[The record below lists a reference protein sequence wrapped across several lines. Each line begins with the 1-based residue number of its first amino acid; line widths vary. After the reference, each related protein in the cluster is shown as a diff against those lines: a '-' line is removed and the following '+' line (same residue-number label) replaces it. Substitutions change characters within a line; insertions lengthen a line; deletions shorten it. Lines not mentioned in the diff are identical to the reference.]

1 MSKCRVFILT
11 LALLLIFG
19 CFNQS
24 SLVIENFFL
33 KKTYTFV
40 IQLKKMSKNLVIV
53 ESPAKAKTI
62 EKFLGNEYKVVSSN
76 GHIADLP
83 SNELGIDLEN
93 NYKPKYAVTKDK
105 KDLVKNL
112 KKELKG
118 IDTVWLASDEDR
130 EGEAI
135 AWHLSESLGL
145 DESKTKRIVFR
156 EITENAIKNAI
167 KNPRQINKAL
177 VDAQQARRVI
187 DRLVGYKISP
197 ILWRKVKGGLSAG
210 RVQSVVL
217 RLIAEREKEISK
229 FKPIPSFKT
238 SAEFINDKGFNFK
251 AKYSENTNDDENL
264 SFFIDGFKDAIF
276 TIDNINKTP
285 LTKKPAPPFTT
296 STMQQEAARKLGFN
310 VSRTMQTAQRLYEA
324 GHITYMRTDSVTL
337 SNTAINAV
345 QKTIEKK
352 YGSEYYQSRK
362 FSNKSKNAQQ
372 AHEAVRPTN
381 FLNEIQNL
389 DADQSNLYD
398 LIWRRTV
405 ASQMSDAIVDKTTI
419 KINSSN
425 HTGYFK
431 SEGEVVKFDGFL
443 KLYKESKDNQNSE
456 ESQNSELPKFSEGE
470 QIKKQKVQVTEFFT
484 KPPFRFSEAS
494 LVKKLEELGI
504 GRPSTY
510 APTISTVMN
519 RKYVFK
525 GDNNAQT
532 RDVIQYNVTDVI
544 SKNINKENYG
554 SNKGKLVPSE
564 VGILVNEFLS
574 NNFKDIIDYN
584 FTASVENEFDL
595 IANGSQNWKEII
607 HKFYDPFSVIVNDVQ
622 KNAKRET
629 GERIL
634 GLDPKSGRQL
644 SVKLGKYGPI
654 AQIGKVDDE
663 EKPLFAS
670 LLPDQQISKISAE
683 DALKLFEL
691 PIYVGDFQGE
701 KVEASIGRYG
711 PYIKYQKIF
720 IPIPSEFNPFTIT
733 IEKSIELINIK
744 RESQKPIMIYQSHD
758 VTRGKGRFGPY
769 LKWNGIF
776 INVNKKY
783 DFDNLSESDC
793 IELIEEKIQ
802 KDKDKIIMSWSSDGI
817 TIEKGRWNKIYIIK
831 GKKRIPLAKN
841 VDPKNI
847 SLDDAKDYLKIKKR

>member
-1 MSKCRVFILT
+1 MCIR
-11 LALLLIFG
+11 
-19 CFNQS
+19 
-24 SLVIENFFL
+24 
-33 KKTYTFV
+33 
-40 IQLKKMSKNLVIV
+40 
-53 ESPAKAKTI
+53 
-62 EKFLGNEYKVVSSN
+62 
-76 GHIADLP
+76 
-83 SNELGIDLEN
+83 
-93 NYKPKYAVTKDK
+93 
-105 KDLVKNL
+105 
-112 KKELKG
+112 
-118 IDTVWLASDEDR
+118 DR
-130 EGEAI
+130 
-135 AWHLSESLGL
+135 
-145 DESKTKRIVFR
+145 
-156 EITENAIKNAI
+156 
-167 KNPRQINKAL
+167 
-177 VDAQQARRVI
+177 
-187 DRLVGYKISP
+187 
-197 ILWRKVKGGLSAG
+197 
-210 RVQSVVL
+210 
-217 RLIAEREKEISK
+217 
-229 FKPIPSFKT
+229 
-238 SAEFINDKGFNFK
+238 
-251 AKYSENTNDDENL
+251 
-264 SFFIDGFKDAIF
+264 
-276 TIDNINKTP
+276 
-285 LTKKPAPPFTT
+285 
-296 STMQQEAARKLGFN
+296 
-310 VSRTMQTAQRLYEA
+310 YEA

-389 DADQSNLYD
+389 DSDQSNLYD

-443 KLYKESKDNQNSE
+443 KLYKESKDNQNAE

-470 QIKKQKVQVTEFFT
+470 QIIKQKVQVTQFFT

-595 IANGSQNWKEII
+595 IASGSQDWKEII

-691 PIYVGDFQGE
+691 PIYVGDFEGE